1 MRLAA
6 DYLSIP
12 PPFEPRFAER
22 VVAEKSSDTL
32 LRLFFVIGEVA
43 RSTIVSVFW
52 TPVAFLIRLNC
63 RVTEVGLK
71 VVGQKNLAQFIGEVR
86 KGFGP
91 KRPYIKLE

>member
-6 DYLSIP
+6 DYLSIS

-22 VVAEKSSDTL
+22 VVAEKYSDTL
-32 LRLFFVIGEVA
+32 LRLFFSVGEVV

-52 TPVAFLIRLNC
+52 TPVALLIRLNC
-63 RVTEVGLK
+63 RITEVGLN
-71 VVGQKNLAQFIGEVR
+71 VVGQKDLAQFIGEVR

-91 KRPYIKLE
+91 KRPFIKLE